1 MPHDQSLSEKRPID
15 INFLDRFLDR
25 QTRSFRSSRISGS
38 GKLLKSGKVPGQP
51 DSPVLNFTL
60 FLCSTGKFCRFP
72 AFEFACVRQTAGEG
86 KKMPRMAIRMGR
98 YSAQILCVLSLCGC
112 LTYGPNGPYQSFPG
126 TPVANSDFGV
136 PSQPVIYG
144 SPPATVDH
152 SAPVFSPPTASNPQ
166 VLTDGGTSPSLN
178 STDPGQ
184 PTTPQSNAAAQP
196 DLNRIYGRTVQGD
209 DRGRNPIIVIPGVL
223 GSSLFDTQTRQ
234 VVWGQFGT
242 GSVDPLSPWGARLIA
257 LPMGQGHNLKS
268 LTDNIQPTGTI
279 DAFDVRLLGI
289 PFQIKAYHDLL
300 TTLGVGG
307 YRDEHSVSPGTDN
320 GSRGYSSFQ
329 FAYDWRRDN
338 VENAKRLHQFVLE
351 KKAYVENERR
361 KQSGGGAEPVR
372 FDIVAHSMGG
382 LVARYYLEYGDADL
396 PENGSTPEVT
406 WKGAENV
413 DRLIMIGTPNAGSL
427 EAVANLVQGETV
439 SRFLP
444 RYEAAILG
452 TMPALYQLLPRSRQN
467 PVVLETH
474 RKPVDILDP
483 KVWVQMRWGLA
494 DPRQQGIVAEL
505 LDQVSDPR
513 ERQQIA
519 YEHLTKCL
527 DRARAFHAA
536 MDAPAT
542 PPEGTTI
549 HLIAGDAH
557 PTIAQFR
564 ADARGALTITA
575 YQPGDSRVCRA
586 SALMD
591 ERYSSGVRWSPR
603 LVSPIKWSSV
613 NFFASDHLG
622 LTSDPGFTDN
632 ILFLLLESPR

>member
-1 MPHDQSLSEKRPID
+1 
-15 INFLDRFLDR
+15 
-25 QTRSFRSSRISGS
+25 
-38 GKLLKSGKVPGQP
+38 
-51 DSPVLNFTL
+51 
-60 FLCSTGKFCRFP
+60 
-72 AFEFACVRQTAGEG
+72 
-86 KKMPRMAIRMGR
+86 MAIRNWP
-98 YSAQILCVLSLCGC
+98 YLAQILCAMCLCGC
-112 LTYGPNGPYQSFPG
+112 LTYGPYHPIAG
-126 TPVANSDFGV
+126 TPVAITDHGLPSYPLNYGNLPVSADNSN
-136 PSQPVIYG
+136 PVL
-144 SPPATVDH
+144 
-152 SAPVFSPPTASNPQ
+152 SPPTASNPQ
-166 VLTDGGTSPSLN
+166 VLTDGSTSPSLN
-178 STDPGQ
+178 SPPDSDTS
-184 PTTPQSNAAAQP
+184 TPQSNAAAQP

-234 VVWGQFGT
+234 VVWGQFGS
-242 GSVDPLSPWGARLIA
+242 GSIDPLSPWGARLIA
-257 LPMGQGHNLKS
+257 LPMGSGQKLNS
-268 LTDNIQPTGTI
+268 LIDTIQPTGTI

-300 TTLGVGG
+300 MTLGVGG
-307 YRDEHSVSPGTDN
+307 YRDEQSASGTGN
-320 GSRGYSSFQ
+320 GYSSFQ

-338 VENAKRLHQFVLE
+338 VENAKRLHQFILE
-351 KKAYVENERR
+351 KKAYVEAQR
-361 KQSGGGAEPVR
+361 KNQYGGGADPVR

-396 PENGSTPEVT
+396 PDDGSAPEVT

-413 DRLIMIGTPNAGSL
+413 ERLIMIGTPNAGSL
-427 EAVANLVQGETV
+427 EALANLIQGETL

-467 PVVLETH
+467 PVVLEAN
-474 RKPVDILDP
+474 RKPLDIMDP
-483 KVWVQMRWGLA
+483 NVWAQMRWGLA

-505 LDQVSDPR
+505 LDQVPDPR

-519 YEHLTKCL
+519 FDHLTKCL
-527 DRARAFHAA
+527 QRAQSFHAA

-542 PPEGTTI
+542 PPSGTTI

-557 PTIAQFR
+557 PTVAQFR
-564 ADARGALTITA
+564 VDNRGALTVTA
-575 YQPGDSRVCRA
+575 LQPGDSRVSRA

-603 LVSPIKWSSV
+603 LVSPIKWNSV